1 MDDAPGTRKTRR
13 KAEFLSDETAGTAP
27 QHERNADRRQA
38 GGRQV
43 SPSVRRVQV
52 STSIQ
57 ERVRC
62 EVEDLHDFFTGWF
75 TGKLPEGDFESKFL
89 ARFSPE
95 FVLIPPAGRVLGL
108 EALSSSLRAGYAS
121 NPDFRVQIRSVA
133 VRRQFDG
140 CVLATYEEWQRN
152 AFASNPPDNGR
163 IATVLFSSSDPL
175 TWLHIHETWLPRD
188 IIAAGPYDF

>member
-1 MDDAPGTRKTRR
+1 MIFGLRGSNVLTPKEDDRPSCQAPRR
-13 KAEFLSDETAGTAP
+13 HLDE
-27 QHERNADRRQA
+27 DYW
-38 GGRQV
+38 
-43 SPSVRRVQV
+43 RVQV

-62 EVEDLHDFFTGWF
+62 EVEDLHEFFTGWF
-75 TGKLPEGDFESKFL
+75 TGRLPEGDFESKFL
-89 ARFSPE
+89 ARFSPG
-95 FVLIPPAGRVLGL
+95 FVFIPPAGRLLGI
-108 EALSSSLRAGYAS
+108 EDLSASLRAGYAS

-152 AFASNPPDNGR
+152 ALASIPPDNGR
-163 IATVLFSSSDPL
+163 ISTVLFSSGDPL
-175 TWLHIHETWLPRD
+175 RWLHIHETWLPGD